1 MLMGVKVFLFA
12 TGCSVKAAD
21 FGDEILEVVL
31 KSLKIKVIMF
41 VVILLWLKLYC
52 FCIVKATDSIVKAV
66 LFREIDCLQAAVE
79 GGNEEG
85 YYVAI
90 RENADIECLQ
100 QFLLKKPSH
109 IQEEFAEAEAAPGF
123 AMHNGR
129 PHGGRHE
136 RARGR
141 AF

>member
-1 MLMGVKVFLFA
+1 MGVKVLLFA

-21 FGDEILEVVL
+21 FGDEIPEVVL
-31 KSLKIKVIMF
+31 KSLKIKVISCGH
-41 VVILLWLKLYC
+41 KGR
-52 FCIVKATDSIVKAV
+52 
-66 LFREIDCLQAAVE
+66 FREIDCLQAVVE

-100 QFLLKKPSH
+100 VPIICCEGTQFLLKKPSH
-109 IQEEFAEAEAAPGF
+109 IQEAFAEAEAAPGF